1 MRQRNIPLEQYA
13 GHVEAYAVYRPALP
27 GFQGA
32 GFEIGICG
40 ADGGMTQQ
48 QFDAAVDERA
58 KAMIAAELPKAV
70 EAGIAAFRAAAP
82 VDPGARPGASGAMVN
97 LHRPVEFSY
106 VRTINAL
113 RENNWRGAELERDI
127 SQATSEIWGM
137 KPEKEKRDISDSVML
152 PSSLSN
158 WRTTL
163 QKAALHPEINLPA
176 FRAASEGSTAA
187 GGALV
192 PPEYLQDQYTLSLQG
207 PVAFVNAPGVS
218 DIPVKSNSVFF
229 PRETVMPTSGA
240 YAEAATITESDPT
253 FGQQNVIIKKQAALN
268 QFSNEL
274 LADAIPEYEQ
284 EISKSLVRSLTL
296 YQDQQYLEGT
306 GSGAQIVG
314 LGSYANMTSGY
325 TAAVAGDSYSAVGAA
340 DHLIDL
346 VYAARIAGW
355 EPSCWIMHPRT
366 MQSLSKVKDSSN
378 RYVLE
383 SIGGNFGAPV
393 LVPNAGALPTQNT
406 YQVPPWKALLLG
418 IPVLFSNQIPI
429 TEDTSNGAVH
439 TASHLYLGDFNMA
452 RRLVRQAIEMA
463 ISEHIYFTT
472 DQTAVRVSGR
482 SSIVLLQPAAF
493 IKQTGIIA

>member
-1 MRQRNIPLEQYA
+1 MAE
-13 GHVEAYAVYRPALP
+13 
-27 GFQGA
+27 
-32 GFEIGICG
+32 
-40 ADGGMTQQ
+40 MTQAQ
-48 QFDAAVDERA
+48 LDEYVDKRA
-58 KAMIAAELPKAV
+58 QALVAAELPKAV
-70 EAGIAAFRAAAP
+70 EAGIAAFRASAP
-82 VDPGARPGASGAMVN
+82 VDPASRPGGSAGSMVN
-97 LHRPVEFSY
+97 LHKPVDFSY

-113 RENNWRGAELERDI
+113 REHSWRGAELERDVV
-127 SQATSEIWGM
+127 QATSEIWNI
-137 KPEKEKRDISDSVML
+137 KPEKEKRDLSDSVMI

-163 QKAALHPEINLPA
+163 QKAALHPEINIPA
-176 FRAASEGSTAA
+176 FRAASEASTGA

-207 PVAFVNAPGVS
+207 PVAFVNTPGVT

-314 LGSYANMTSGY
+314 LGSYSGLTTGY
-325 TAAVAGDSYSAVGAA
+325 TAATDGDSYSAAGAA
-340 DHLIDL
+340 DKLINL

-355 EPSCWIMHPRT
+355 EPSAWIMHPRV
-366 MQSLSKVKDSSN
+366 MQSLAKVKDSQN

-383 SIGGNFGAPV
+383 SVGGVYGAP
-393 LVPNAGALPTQNT
+393 LAIPNVGALPTQNV

-429 TEDTSNGAVH
+429 TETQGGSSAA
-439 TASHLYLGDFNMA
+439 THLYLGDFNLA

-493 IKQTGIIA
+493 IKQGGIIA